1 MKDILSAV
9 ERAAKRRGMPEQV
22 EIRDY
27 CLSTRQSLRAYCNRM
42 ALSLAQGF
50 HAGEL
55 SYAFCDES
63 LNILFNFIMEPQ
75 FLDTAEGMPQPAFEI
90 FQAFD
95 TAEYYRGSEP
105 PEVDPVEQYT
115 RPRVAEIL
123 VRLAAA

>member
-1 MKDILSAV
+1 MQGCEIDGAGPFRQFLNVTLPMLS
-9 ERAAKRRGMPEQV
+9 P
-22 EIRDY
+22 Y
-27 CLSTRQSLRAYCNRM
+27 
-42 ALSLAQGF
+42 
-50 HAGEL
+50 
-55 SYAFCDES
+55 
-63 LNILFNFIMEPQ
+63 ILFNFIMEPQ

-115 RPRVAEIL
+115 RPRIAEIL